1 MQKNKTKQRLHR
13 WDSCWKHQGKMD
25 KIYVLLTLVMLHTGH
40 FFFFFFLFLRQNSL
54 HFSLLECLL
63 LLWGFERFLRVSGHL
78 PTPRGTKEP
87 TLPLYWEACI
97 YEAHWVSITNAT
109 KPLLSVHSVPGSAP
123 SVQCESHN
131 LREHGYYV
139 PILQTVRLKRRHSFT
154 CLKWHSSKVM
164 EPALKTGPYNSG
176 ALTQQS
182 HPQGMEIRW
191 RRLGPKTKG
200 KKNIFF
206 LRFSKGI

>member
-1 MQKNKTKQRLHR
+1 
-13 WDSCWKHQGKMD
+13 
-25 KIYVLLTLVMLHTGH
+25 MLHTGH
-40 FFFFFFLFLRQNSL
+40 FFFFFFSFPLPELTAFFFPRMFIIVMGIWNILTGFRSSTNSQ
-54 HFSLLECLL
+54 
-63 LLWGFERFLRVSGHL
+63 RYQRAY
-78 PTPRGTKEP
+78 PP
-87 TLPLYWEACI
+87 PLYWEACI

-109 KPLLSVHSVPGSAP
+109 KPLLSVHGVPGSAP

-131 LREHGYYV
+131 LREHGYYF

-164 EPALKTGPYNSG
+164 EPALQTGPYNSG

-182 HPQGMEIRW
+182 HPQGMEIRG
-191 RRLGPKTKG
+191 RRLRPKTKG